1 MNYEFLISDINQ
13 QLSQKSIGTDKGL
26 AKIGD
31 GLVNL
36 TYSVA
41 KSIYL
46 SKNNLKNRV
55 IRTGKKVSK
64 NVLANALKAAKMRDK
79 FAKSRANAH
88 DIADTVEAI
97 IAYTWLGNKISLD
110 EIIDFLSEN
119 LTGDITIR
127 AQEIKSS
134 IESFTKLL
142 LYIKKFLP
150 ER

>member
-1 MNYEFLISDINQ
+1 MNYEFLISDINRR
-13 QLSQKSIGTDKGL
+13 LSQKSIGTDKGL

-64 NVLANALKAAKMRDK
+64 NILASALKAANMKGT

-127 AQEIKSS
+127 TQEIKSS

-150 ER
+150 KS